1 MKTIGGMNMAQILG
15 GHLVGKYLKEIEKV
29 DIAFCISG
37 GHIEAILDSFTEYGI
52 RTIDVRH
59 EQAAAMMAHAWSI
72 YTGKP
77 GVCLVTAGPGFT
89 NAITGIANAYL
100 DNAPL
105 VVLCGKHPIRDDLKG
120 ALQEMNQMDVVKP
133 ITKWAATCYETRR
146 IPEYLATAFRHAM
159 EGRPGPVFLE
169 LPPDILNVKV
179 PADKVPM
186 PAHPTRKYTV
196 HPDDSDLRAAAEI
209 INAAKKPLFIGGSG
223 VGLSCC
229 SEALGRF
236 IVKTGIPFILLNY
249 GRGELPDNHPLS
261 LWDIGNVGI
270 QLGIGQADVLVAVGL
285 RFNWI
290 FQSGAIIPPRT
301 KVVRIDIDPHEID
314 RNRVAE
320 AGLVGDVSS
329 VLTQLLPLVQQG
341 DHGEWIKNL
350 RAASSAF
357 LSTELKL
364 RESPSTPIHPIRLTA
379 QIQKFVGDDAL
390 YVIDGGDTAYFGLT
404 GFISR
409 EKAGVIGAAAGLF
422 GCLGT
427 GIPFAMAAKL
437 ARPGKKVLLLNGDG
451 SFGFNCMEFDTMVR
465 HDIPVVCVVN
475 NDQAWGMIK
484 HSQELSI
491 GAERLQCCELGPR
504 PYEKMVEGLGGYGEL
519 VTKDEEIIPAL
530 KRAFDSGKPACINVL
545 TDPTVTSPATP
556 LFYQS
561 LKME

>member
-1 MKTIGGMNMAQILG
+1 MKGILG

-29 DIAFCISG
+29 DTVFCISG

-72 YTGKP
+72 YTGRP

-89 NAITGIANAYL
+89 NAITGIANAFL

-105 VVLCGKHPIRDDLKG
+105 VVLSGKHPLRDDLKG
-120 ALQEMNQMDVVKP
+120 ALQEMNQIDVVKP
-133 ITKWAATCYETRR
+133 ITKWAATCYETKR
-146 IPEYLATAFRHAM
+146 IPEYLALAFRHAI

-169 LPPDILNVKV
+169 LPPDILNVKI
-179 PADKVPM
+179 PSDKVSM
-186 PAHPTRKYTV
+186 PLLPTRRYTV
-196 HPDDSDLRAAAEI
+196 HPDDADLKAAAEL
-209 INAAKKPLFIGGSG
+209 INGAKKPLFVGGSG
-223 VGLSCC
+223 VGLSRC
-229 SEALGRF
+229 SSALSQF
-236 IVKTGIPFILLNY
+236 VDKTGIPFILLNY

-261 LWDIGNVGI
+261 LWDIGNVGV
-270 QLGIGQADVLVAVGL
+270 QLGLTQADVIVAAGF
-285 RFNWI
+285 RFNWLV
-290 FQSGAIIPPRT
+290 QSGAIIPPGT

-314 RNRVAE
+314 RNRVADV
-320 AGLVGDVSS
+320 GMVGDVSS
-329 VLTQLLPLVQQG
+329 VLSQLTPLLQRR
-341 DHGEWIKNL
+341 DHSDWVKNL
-350 RAASSAF
+350 RAAGNAF
-357 LSTELKL
+357 LFTELKL
-364 RESPSTPIHPIRLTA
+364 RESPSSPIHPIRLA
-379 QIQKFVGDDAL
+379 SQIYKHVGDDAV
-390 YVIDGGDTAYFGLT
+390 YVIDGGDTQYFGLT
-404 GFISR
+404 GFMSS
-409 EKAGVIGAAAGLF
+409 EKAGVMATASGLL

-427 GIPFAMAAKL
+427 GIPFAIAAKL
-437 ARPGKKVLLLNGDG
+437 ARPDKKVLLFHGDG
-451 SFGFNCMEFDTMVR
+451 SFGFNSMEFDTMVR
-465 HDIPVVCVVN
+465 HNIPVVCVVN

-491 GAERLQCCELGPR
+491 GPDRLQCCELGPR

-530 KRAFDSGKPACINVL
+530 KRAFESGKPACINVM